1 MYGLNF
7 TEADQIPLF
16 CQEKTVC
23 SVSRKIFMTFFCS
36 FIFHSQTFSKK
47 KKWKTKGNKT
57 RSRREGR
64 DRREREERE
73 EREAYLLVPKVP
85 QFVDEYSTAASSW
98 KRNHLGRF
106 VNEPAFTLSKSVG
119 RGAQLEIPGSREDG
133 CYMEP

>member
-1 MYGLNF
+1 MDSILRKLTKFRYFDRRKRSVQYN
-7 TEADQIPLF
+7 
-16 CQEKTVC
+16 EK
-23 SVSRKIFMTFFCS
+23 FWMTFFCS

-64 DRREREERE
+64 DRRERERREKRE
-73 EREAYLLVPKVP
+73 ERSLSPLP
-85 QFVDEYSTAASSW
+85 QFVGEYRSAASSW